1 MIHSQNRSSVHSHR
15 RSKNPSGVIAG
26 VPKVT
31 SPYSFYPI
39 RRKRRLWESR
49 TMIAPTEYEKRK
61 SILLVDDKAFLRRIL
76 RDYLEQQPN
85 WVVCGEAEDGVDAI
99 VKAQQLR
106 PDLIVLDFSMPVMN
120 GLEAAKH
127 LKSLLPD
134 TPIVMFTTFDSP
146 QIEKAALAAGIC
158 SVESKSDQTALL
170 QCIRGVKYPNKR
182 SSAVAEG

>member
-1 MIHSQNRSSVHSHR
+1 LVYVKVERMIPPTQD
-15 RSKNPSGVIAG
+15 A
-26 VPKVT
+26 
-31 SPYSFYPI
+31 
-39 RRKRRLWESR
+39 KRR
-49 TMIAPTEYEKRK
+49 

-127 LKSLLPD
+127 LKRLLPE
-134 TPIVMFTTFDSP
+134 TPIVMFTTFDSL
-146 QIEKAALAAGIC
+146 QIEKEALAAGIY
-158 SVESKSDQTALL
+158 SVKSKSDQTALL
-170 QCIRGVKYPNKR
+170 QCIRGVKYPNKG

>member
-1 MIHSQNRSSVHSHR
+1 MI
-15 RSKNPSGVIAG
+15 PPADGA
-26 VPKVT
+26 
-31 SPYSFYPI
+31 
-39 RRKRRLWESR
+39 
-49 TMIAPTEYEKRK
+49 KRK

-127 LKSLLPD
+127 LKTLLPE
-134 TPIVMFTTFDSP
+134 TPIVMFTTFDSL
-146 QIEKAALAAGIC
+146 QIEKEALAAGID
-158 SVESKSDQTALL
+158 SVKSKSDQTALL
-170 QCIRGVKYPNKR
+170 QCIRAVKYPNQG
-182 SSAVAEG
+182 SSALPKE